1 MRTLRDPSGWKKNL
15 PLYYSDFEEKKP
27 KHLHPFFFFPRRFL
41 SLNAPIFITISITFS
56 HISRYVM
63 ERNVMEG
70 KGILIHAAG
79 RASSTFPLKRPLNH
93 NLFGPSFHCISLK
106 MIYALFVAENFRSEI
121 ASERVLANPASKTE
135 ALKTEYASKFPPQ
148 ILQFFYLRPISLEF
162 PLKTETRAEL
172 SNFSQICFRFTMK
185 QKKKKNNKNKNKRNI
200 YT

>member
-1 MRTLRDPSGWKKNL
+1 MKEESSFILQRFRRKKTQAFASIFL
-15 PLYYSDFEEKKP
+15 FSSS
-27 KHLHPFFFFPRRFL
+27 L
-41 SLNAPIFITISITFS
+41 SLAQCPYFHNYFHNFLAYFAL
-56 HISRYVM
+56 
-63 ERNVMEG
+63 RNG
-70 KGILIHAAG
+70 KKRNGRKRKILIHAAG

-135 ALKTEYASKFPPQ
+135 ALKTEYASKFPPR
-148 ILQFFYLRPISLEF
+148 ILEFFYLRPISLEF

>member
-70 KGILIHAAG
+70 KG
-79 RASSTFPLKRPLNH
+79 RSSSTPLDEPVQ
-93 NLFGPSFHCISLK
+93 LFRLK
-106 MIYALFVAENFRSEI
+106 GRLITIYLDQVFI
-121 ASERVLANPASKTE
+121 ASP
-135 ALKTEYASKFPPQ
+135 
-148 ILQFFYLRPISLEF
+148 
-162 PLKTETRAEL
+162 
-172 SNFSQICFRFTMK
+172 
-185 QKKKKNNKNKNKRNI
+185 
-200 YT
+200 